1 MKSPRLFS
9 LLLASALTLGTV
21 SLVSVPTSAQ
31 VVQTIGAGQV
41 DWTNGQIT
49 VTGTGAAPSNTSQSA
64 GQKRL
69 LAQRAA
75 VADAYRQLAELIN
88 GVTVTSETLVKDFV
102 VESDIVKTRVE
113 ALIKGARVG
122 KPRYL
127 SDGTVEIDVT
137 LGVYG
142 QNSLSSVLIPP
153 ALAKVQEKPQQQ
165 MPDPRPTV
173 APDITTQP
181 VTGTY
186 SGVIIDCRGLGVK
199 PGMSPQI
206 IDSSGREIYIGD
218 RPIDPDLVVNI
229 GIVGYAETLPEAQ
242 ANARVGNKPLVIK
255 AVKAGGRFKTDAIIA
270 ADKGQA
276 LMQAD
281 SSSDFFSKSKVIF
294 IVDK

>member
-153 ALAKVQEKPQQQ
+153 ALAKVQDAPQQ
-165 MPDPRPTV
+165 MPSPRPTV